1 MNKQAGIFGG
11 ISVPGPSG
19 RGRAIA
25 DVVKNFA
32 SKSVSKPPVIRTGIS
47 KMLET
52 MSPGEVIDKMKKPGL
67 RLLQGAGEGLKKA
80 AGVSIIGP
88 HFKAGF
94 EDARLF

>member
-11 ISVPGPSG
+11 ISMPGPSG

-52 MSPGEVIDKMKKPGL
+52 MSPGEVIKNVGKKGL
-67 RLLQGAGEGLKKA
+67 SLIHGGGGGGPFSKA
-80 AGVSIIGP
+80 ASVNG

-94 EDARLF
+94 EE